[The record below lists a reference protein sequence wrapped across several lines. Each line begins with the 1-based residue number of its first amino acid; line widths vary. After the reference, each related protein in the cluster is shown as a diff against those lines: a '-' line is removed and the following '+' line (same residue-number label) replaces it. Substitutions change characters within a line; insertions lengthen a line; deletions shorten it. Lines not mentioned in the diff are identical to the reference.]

1 MVLNNQWVTE
11 NIKEEIK
18 KYRETNENKHINPKS
33 AGCSK
38 NSSKREVYSD
48 KSLPQEVRKVLNN
61 LTWLKG
67 MRKKQAKPSVTKWK
81 KVIMIRVKRNKI
93 D

>member
-18 KYRETNENKHINPKS
+18 KYLETSENKHINPKS

-48 KSLPQEVRKVLNN
+48 KILP
-61 LTWLKG
+61 
-67 MRKKQAKPSVTKWK
+67 
-81 KVIMIRVKRNKI
+81 
-93 D
+93 